1 MNHDDV
7 FITILIIKQQHYMC
21 MYIFTLTLLMFR
33 IDHLKTCTPSFVFG
47 LKKKFKNK
55 EFLHLDSFVIL
66 WDFTVLQIVIYIF
79 N

>member
-1 MNHDDV
+1 M
-7 FITILIIKQQHYMC
+7 Y

-33 IDHLKTCTPSFVFG
+33 IDHLKNLYTPSFVFG

>member
-1 MNHDDV
+1 MYHDDV
-7 FITILIIKQQHYMC
+7 FIIILIIKQQHYMY

-33 IDHLKTCTPSFVFG
+33 IAPSFVFG

-66 WDFTVLQIVIYIF
+66 WDFTVPHFVIYIF